1 VKLAIKVKSP
11 IFQFHISGTIAHL
24 GTPYARTVRS
34 IDVEKE
40 SQCDDC
46 QRRLGLHRFGPCHF
60 INLVDLVKYFQSLE
74 MLSEMKIIGLLAL
87 HCICIYTY
95 GTTFV

>member
-24 GTPYARTVRS
+24 GKIYARKARS

-40 SQCDDC
+40 CPCKDC
-46 QRRLGLHRFGPCHF
+46 PKMPISHR
-60 INLVDLVKYFQSLE
+60 N
-74 MLSEMKIIGLLAL
+74 
-87 HCICIYTY
+87 
-95 GTTFV
+95 